1 MLTKL
6 SASTVVS
13 TFSTVKMIF
22 TIKIVI
28 LASLTSATEKESGY
42 LLMIWSLETSIS
54 GSRENRSKIPV
65 LDEIL
70 CYFD

>member
-6 SASTVVS
+6 STSTVVS

-42 LLMIWSLETSIS
+42 YVTVENVSI
-54 GSRENRSKIPV
+54 RVNRTWRTLV
-65 LDEIL
+65 D
-70 CYFD
+70 F